1 MAKTK
6 RDNAKESVLS
16 VLIDRIEED
25 LAVLTLSEND
35 DVQFELPLVLL
46 PEEANAGDWL
56 KLTFALDD
64 ESTNA
69 ARGRIAALQAE
80 LTEGTEQE
88 TEIKL

>member
-16 VLIDRIEED
+16 VVIDRIEED
-25 LAVLTLSEND
+25 LAVMTLAEND
-35 DVQFELPLVLL
+35 EVQFELPLALL
-46 PEEANAGDWL
+46 PAEVKAGDWL

-64 ESTNA
+64 ESTDA
-69 ARGRIAALQAE
+69 ARERIAALQAE
-80 LTEGTEQE
+80 LTKETEQE